1 MPVVISIV
9 GKSDS
14 GKTTLLEKLVPE
26 IKKRGYRVGT
36 IKHHAHGFD
45 LDHEGKDSW
54 RHKKSGALAVALSAP
69 LNFGLIKDVEK
80 ELTIDEIVK
89 NYFSDMDIIL
99 TEGYKKEGKPK
110 VEIFRKNGPHKDILC
125 KDDKTLIALVTD
137 AEIKIE
143 VPCFNLMEIGKLAD
157 FVEKNFLTKKGV

>member
-14 GKTTLLEKLVPE
+14 GKTTLLEKLLPE
-26 IKKRGYRVGT
+26 IRKRGYRVGT

-54 RHKKSGALAVALSAP
+54 RHKRAGSQAVALSSPAG
-69 LNFGLIKDVEK
+69 FALIKDLEQ
-80 ELTIDEIVK
+80 ELTIDEIVE
-89 NYFSDMDIIL
+89 NCLADMDIVL

-110 VEIFRKNGPHKDILC
+110 IEIFRKDGPHKDILC
-125 KDDKTLIALVTD
+125 KDDKTLIAMVTD
-137 AEIKIE
+137 MEMRIP
-143 VPCFNLMEIGKLAD
+143 VPCFGLEDTVQLAD
-157 FVEKNFLTKKGV
+157 FLEKRYLRDK